1 VGVIFTAGMLML
13 VSYVAT
19 LKLLKVPEIDTAFDG
34 IAGILRR

>member
-1 VGVIFTAGMLML
+1 ML

>member
-1 VGVIFTAGMLML
+1 MLML

>member
-1 VGVIFTAGMLML
+1 MLAA
-13 VSYVAT
+13 YVFT